1 MRLNLPR
8 NPKVIPNSLA
18 EIACEEEMNSVFMS
32 LRLAKHTGIILDN
45 PVPAL
50 HHIPCVEA
58 FHKKKPSKDS
68 DLESARAFPYPFE
81 NRINHN
87 ARESIVIIYLGLEL
101 TRLRWPSPNV
111 LTVRI
116 KLNRKEHGLKLI
128 KLLESL

>member
-68 DLESARAFPYPFE
+68 DLESARAFPYPLE
-81 NRINHN
+81 NGINHQMGKG
-87 ARESIVIIYLGLEL
+87 EIIVDF
-101 TRLRWPSPNV
+101 
-111 LTVRI
+111 
-116 KLNRKEHGLKLI
+116 GLKIPCFGWPFPNIL
-128 KLLESL
+128 